1 MSTANTDTHTTGAP
15 FIVIPQ
21 KLELLSPAK
30 NKEYGMAAISHGADA
45 VYIGADR
52 FGARSAAGN
61 PVSEI
66 EELAAYAHL
75 YKAKVYIALNTI
87 LFDNELVDAEKL
99 IYRLWNAG
107 ADALIIQDMGLLEM
121 DLPPIPLFASTQ
133 VNNQTVARVQ
143 FLEASGF
150 ERVILAR
157 ELGIHQIEEISQSTT
172 LALEAFVHG
181 AVCACYSGQCYFS
194 AAIGNRSANRGECGQ
209 PCRLPW
215 NLISQ
220 TDQGLGTVQGCETGR
235 VLEKERHLLSLKDM
249 NRSDHLGRLAAAG
262 ITSFKIEGRLKDLA
276 YVKNIT
282 AFYRQKLDFLMT
294 TGSVYGPA
302 SSGRTTFSF
311 VPDSLKTFNR
321 GETDYFLFGRKGE
334 IHSFDTPKSLG
345 EKIGLVDRIDTG
357 YLTLKTSH
365 DIQNGDGLC
374 YMDQRGRLQG
384 FQVNST
390 DQGKIY
396 TSGRLN
402 LKKSPLFPGALI
414 YRNHDHLFLKKLG
427 GASAQR
433 RIGLD
438 LSFHET
444 AEGFV
449 LKGQDEDENWIE
461 VRLDMEKIFAQNEPA
476 ALAALKKQLGKL
488 GASIF
493 YLRQLTLHSKPYFI
507 PTRELNQIRRAL
519 LERMTLKRAEAYQRV
534 AAISRPLPAPYP
546 EIQVD
551 FTANVSNEKAIEFY
565 RKRGVSRVDA
575 AFELSPPGPG
585 TVVMTLRHCIRQA
598 LGACPKETTSSA
610 GVWGDPLFLENK
622 KGRFQLVFDCKRC
635 QMKILTL

>member
-1 MSTANTDTHTTGAP
+1 
-15 FIVIPQ
+15 VIPQ

-30 NKEYGMAAISHGADA
+30 NKEFGMAAISHGADA

-87 LFDNELVDAEKL
+87 LFDNELSDAGKM
-99 IYRLWNAG
+99 IDRLWNAG

-133 VNNQTVARVQ
+133 ANNQTVERVQ

-157 ELGIHQIEEISQSTT
+157 ELGIRQIEEIAQSTT
-172 LALEAFVHG
+172 VALEAFVHG
-181 AVCACYSGQCYFS
+181 AICACYSGLCYFS
-194 AAIGNRSANRGECGQ
+194 AVIGNRSANRGECGQ

-220 TDQGLGTVQGCETGR
+220 ADQGFEKDREGETGR
-235 VLEKERHLLSLKDM
+235 VLEQERHLLSLKDM
-249 NRSDHLGRLAAAG
+249 NRSDHLGQLAAAG

-282 AFYRQKLDFLMT
+282 AFYRQKLDSLMT

-311 VPDSLKTFNR
+311 VPDPLKTFNR
-321 GETDYFLFGRKGE
+321 GETDYFLFGRKGKR
-334 IHSFDTPKSLG
+334 HSFDTPKSLG
-345 EKIGLVDRIDTG
+345 EKIGRVDRIDTG
-357 YLTLKTSH
+357 WLTLKKSH
-365 DIQNGDGLC
+365 NIQNGDGLC
-374 YMDQRGRLQG
+374 YMDQGGRLQG

-390 DQGKIY
+390 NQGNIY
-396 TSGRLN
+396 PSGRLN
-402 LKKSPLFPGALI
+402 LKKSPLFPGAII

-427 GASAQR
+427 GDSAQR

-444 AEGFV
+444 PEGFV
-449 LKGQDEDENWIE
+449 LKGQDEDENRVE
-461 VRLDMEKIFAQNEPA
+461 ARLDMEKIFAQNEPA
-476 ALAALKKQLGKL
+476 ALAVLKKQLGKL

-493 YLRQLTLHSKPYFI
+493 YLGQLTLHSKSYFI
-507 PTRELNQIRRAL
+507 PTRDLNQIRRAL
-519 LERMTLKRAEAYQRV
+519 LERMTLKRAKAYDREEA
-534 AAISRPLPAPYP
+534 IPRPLPAPYP
-546 EIQVD
+546 ETQVD
-551 FTANVSNEKAIEFY
+551 FTANVSNEKAIQFY
-565 RKRGVSRVDA
+565 RKRGVKIVDS

-598 LGACPKETTSSA
+598 LGACPKETKKSP
-610 GVWGDPLFLENK
+610 GVWDPLFLENK
-622 KGRFQLVFDCKRC
+622 KGRFQVVFDCNRC

>member
-1 MSTANTDTHTTGAP
+1 M
-15 FIVIPQ
+15 IPQ
-21 KLELLSPAK
+21 RLELLSPAK
-30 NKEYGMAAISHGADA
+30 NKEFGMAAISHGADA

-66 EELAAYAHL
+66 EELADYAHL
-75 YKAKVYIALNTI
+75 YKAKVYVALNTI
-87 LFDNELVDAEKL
+87 LFDNELADAGKL
-99 IYRLWNAG
+99 IDRLWNAG

-133 VNNQTVARVQ
+133 ANNQTVARVQ

-157 ELGIHQIEEISQSTT
+157 ELGTSQIEDISQSTT
-172 LALEAFVHG
+172 VPLEVFVHG
-181 AVCACYSGQCYFS
+181 AICACYSGQCYFS
-194 AAIGNRSANRGECGQ
+194 AVIGNRSANRGECGQ

-220 TDQGLGTVQGCETGR
+220 SDQGLEEDRLEDR
-235 VLEKERHLLSLKDM
+235 VLEQERHLLSLKDM

-282 AFYRQKLDFLMT
+282 AFYRQKLDSLMT
-294 TGSVYGPA
+294 SGSVYGPA

-311 VPDSLKTFNR
+311 VPDPLKTFNR
-321 GETDYFLFGRKGE
+321 GETDYFLFGRKGK

-345 EKIGLVDRIDTG
+345 EKIGQVDRIDTR
-357 YLTLKTSH
+357 YLTLKISH

-374 YMDQRGRLQG
+374 YMDQGGRLQG

-390 DQGKIY
+390 NQGKIY
-396 TSGRLN
+396 PSGRLN
-402 LKKSPLFPGALI
+402 LKKSSLFPGALI

-427 GASAQR
+427 GDSAQR

-444 AEGFV
+444 PEGFV
-449 LKGQDEDENWIE
+449 LKGQDEDENRVE

-476 ALAALKKQLGKL
+476 ALATLSKQLGKL

-507 PTRELNQIRRAL
+507 PTRDLNQIRRDL
-519 LERMTLKRAEAYQRV
+519 LERMALKRAKTYDRMP
-534 AAISRPLPAPYP
+534 AIPRPLPANYP
-546 EIQVD
+546 ETQVD
-551 FTANVSNEKAIEFY
+551 FTANVSNEKAIQFY
-565 RKRGVSRVDA
+565 RKRGVTRVDS

-598 LGACPKETTSSA
+598 LGACPRETKTSPKIWEA
-610 GVWGDPLFLENK
+610 PLFIENK

>member
-1 MSTANTDTHTTGAP
+1 
-15 FIVIPQ
+15 
-21 KLELLSPAK
+21 
-30 NKEYGMAAISHGADA
+30 MAAIRHGADA
-45 VYIGADR
+45 VYIGAAQ

-75 YKAKVYIALNTI
+75 FKAKVYIALNTI
-87 LFDNELVDAEKL
+87 LFDNELADAGKL
-99 IYRLWNAG
+99 IDRLWNAG

-133 VNNQTVARVQ
+133 ANNQTVARVQ

-157 ELGIHQIEEISQSTT
+157 ELGIRQIEEISQSTNV
-172 LALEAFVHG
+172 ALEAFVHG
-181 AVCACYSGQCYFS
+181 ALCACYSGQCYFS
-194 AAIGNRSANRGECGQ
+194 AAIGSRSANRGECGQ

-215 NLISQ
+215 NLMSQ
-220 TDQGLGTVQGCETGR
+220 ADQGVEKDR
-235 VLEKERHLLSLKDM
+235 ILEKERHLLSLKDM

-282 AFYRQKLDFLMT
+282 AFYRQKLDSLMT
-294 TGSVYGPA
+294 VGSVYGPA

-311 VPDSLKTFNR
+311 VPDPQKTFNR
-321 GETDYFLFGRKGE
+321 GESDYFLFGRKGK

-357 YLTLKTSH
+357 CLTLKTSH

-390 DQGKIY
+390 NLGKIY
-396 TSGRLN
+396 PSGRLN

-414 YRNHDHLFLKKLG
+414 YRNHDHLFLKKFA
-427 GASAQR
+427 GASAER

-444 AEGFV
+444 LEGFV
-449 LKGQDEDENWIE
+449 LKGQDEDENLVE
-461 VRLDMEKIFAQNEPA
+461 VRLDMEKIQAQNEPA

-488 GASIF
+488 GASMF

-507 PTRELNQIRRAL
+507 PTRDLNQIRRAL
-519 LERMTLKRAEAYQRV
+519 LEQMTLKRAEAYQR
-534 AAISRPLPAPYP
+534 AQAIPRPLPAPYP
-546 EIQVD
+546 ETQVD
-551 FTANVSNEKAIEFY
+551 FTANVSNKKAIEFY
-565 RKRGVSRVDA
+565 QKRGVSSVDA

-598 LGACPKETTSSA
+598 SGACPRETTSSP
-610 GVWGDPLFLENK
+610 VSWEDPLFLENK

>member
-1 MSTANTDTHTTGAP
+1 M
-15 FIVIPQ
+15 IPQ
-21 KLELLSPAK
+21 RLELLSPAK
-30 NKEYGMAAISHGADA
+30 NKEFGMVAISHGADA
-45 VYIGADR
+45 VYIGAGR

-87 LFDNELVDAEKL
+87 LFDNELADAGKL
-99 IYRLWNAG
+99 IDRLWNAG

-133 VNNQTVARVQ
+133 ANNQTVARVQ

-157 ELGIHQIEEISQSTT
+157 ELGICEIEEISQSTT
-172 LALEAFVHG
+172 VALEAFVHG
-181 AVCACYSGQCYFS
+181 AICTGYSGQCYFS
-194 AAIGNRSANRGECGQ
+194 AVIGNRSANRGECGQ

-220 TDQGLGTVQGCETGR
+220 ADQGSEKDQGGDTR
-235 VLEKERHLLSLKDM
+235 VLEQERHLLSLKDM

-282 AFYRQKLDFLMT
+282 AFYRQKLDSLMT
-294 TGSVYGPA
+294 VGSVYGPA

-311 VPDSLKTFNR
+311 VPDPLKTFNR
-321 GETDYFLFGRKGE
+321 GETDYFLFGRKGK

-345 EKIGLVDRIDTG
+345 EKIGLVDRVDTG

-374 YMDQRGRLQG
+374 YMDQGGRLQG

-390 DQGKIY
+390 NQGKIY
-396 TSGRLN
+396 PSGRLN
-402 LKKSPLFPGALI
+402 LKKFPLFPGALL

-444 AEGFV
+444 VEGFV
-449 LKGQDEDENWIE
+449 LKGQDEDENRAK
-461 VRLDMEKIFAQNEPA
+461 VRLDMEKISAQNEPA
-476 ALAALKKQLGKL
+476 ALATLNKQLGKL

-493 YLRQLTLHSKPYFI
+493 YLRQLILHSKPYFI
-507 PTRELNQIRRAL
+507 PTRDLNQIRRAL
-519 LERMTLKRAEAYQRV
+519 LERMTLKRSEAYEQ
-534 AAISRPLPAPYP
+534 APAIPRPLPAPYP
-546 EIQVD
+546 ETQVD
-551 FTANVSNEKAIEFY
+551 FTANVSNEKAIQFY
-565 RKRGVSRVDA
+565 RKRGVTRVDA
-575 AFELSPPGPG
+575 AFEVSPPGPG
-585 TVVMTLRHCIRQA
+585 TVVMTLRHCIRQS
-598 LGACPKETTSSA
+598 LGACPRETKTPP
-610 GVWGDPLFLENK
+610 GVWDAPLFLENK

>member
-1 MSTANTDTHTTGAP
+1 M
-15 FIVIPQ
+15 IPQ
-21 KLELLSPAK
+21 RLELLSPAK
-30 NKEYGMAAISHGADA
+30 NKEFGMAAISHGADA

-87 LFDNELVDAEKL
+87 LFDNELADARKL
-99 IYRLWNAG
+99 IDRLWNAG

-133 VNNQTVARVQ
+133 ANNQTVARVQ

-157 ELGIHQIEEISQSTT
+157 ELGIREIEEISQSTT
-172 LALEAFVHG
+172 VALEAFVHG
-181 AVCACYSGQCYFS
+181 ALCACYSGQCYFS
-194 AAIGNRSANRGECGQ
+194 AVIGNRSANRGECGQ

-220 TDQGLGTVQGCETGR
+220 ADQGVEKER
-235 VLEKERHLLSLKDM
+235 VLEQERHLLSLKDM

-282 AFYRQKLDFLMT
+282 AFYRQKLDSLMT
-294 TGSVYGPA
+294 VGSVYGPA

-311 VPDSLKTFNR
+311 VPDPLKTFNR
-321 GETDYFLFGRKGE
+321 GETDYFLFGRKGK

-345 EKIGLVDRIDTG
+345 EKIGQVDHIDTR
-357 YLTLKTSH
+357 YLTLKISH

-374 YMDQRGRLQG
+374 YMDQGGRLQG

-390 DQGKIY
+390 NQGKIY
-396 TSGRLN
+396 PSGRLN

-427 GASAQR
+427 GDSAQR

-449 LKGQDEDENWIE
+449 LKGQDEDENRAE

-476 ALAALKKQLGKL
+476 ALATLNKQFGKL

-507 PTRELNQIRRAL
+507 PTRDLNQIRRAL
-519 LERMTLKRAEAYQRV
+519 LERMTLKRSEAYEQ
-534 AAISRPLPAPYP
+534 APAIPRPLPAPYP
-546 EIQVD
+546 ETQVD
-551 FTANVSNEKAIEFY
+551 FTANVANEKAIQFY
-565 RKRGVSRVDA
+565 RKRGVTRVDA
-575 AFELSPPGPG
+575 AFEVSPPGPG

-598 LGACPKETTSSA
+598 LGACPKETKTPPVGWDA
-610 GVWGDPLFLENK
+610 PLFLENK